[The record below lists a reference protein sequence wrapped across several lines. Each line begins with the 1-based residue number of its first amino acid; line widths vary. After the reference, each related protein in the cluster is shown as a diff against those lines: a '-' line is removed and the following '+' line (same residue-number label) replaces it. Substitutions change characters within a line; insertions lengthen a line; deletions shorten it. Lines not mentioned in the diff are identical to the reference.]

1 MREAQLYSIWQ
12 FQWCQQSHRCQFQAT
27 NMVSLTG
34 ELGEVHNPLS
44 RAGMSRLQHT
54 TVAVSREPI
63 QPPGPPSFPKGAMKF
78 KRKDTLFIP
87 LYFWSSFIY
96 SLEKTVF
103 GFQVQK
109 KAPHCLFP
117 PPLSLPQIFSSCCR
131 EFMLQGDIHTFFL

>member
-1 MREAQLYSIWQ
+1 
-12 FQWCQQSHRCQFQAT
+12 
-27 NMVSLTG
+27 MVSLTG

-87 LYFWSSFIY
+87 LYFWSSFYFIALRRPYLDFRCKRRHPTACSHHHSPSPKYFHLVVESLCFREIY
-96 SLEKTVF
+96 I
-103 GFQVQK
+103 
-109 KAPHCLFP
+109 
-117 PPLSLPQIFSSCCR
+117 LSFY
-131 EFMLQGDIHTFFL
+131 DYW